1 AIDICQTQAVHAKN
15 SVARATFLNSTG
27 AAVSRLKSLHAAR
40 PYYEEAIS
48 LLDQFADDE
57 GYIGIKLKST
67 ANLAHALGYEGHEDV
82 ALRVCHS
89 VLQLVS
95 EKIPYESSVLLN
107 SYIYSLIRAE
117 LYEKVLIE
125 IPRAL
130 DLASRVPDLGLRK
143 VVEGLLYY
151 NAGCASEALEDY
163 ATSLNYYL
171 KAADVEPLPEPYQGI
186 ARMHLFLERPME
198 AIRYTSELY
207 RNVWGNSMANE
218 NVKLADSLYLIGLF
232 AHYAG
237 QTDLS
242 KRCVEKAEIY
252 LGQACYWNEWLKVR
266 DFDSWVSQ
274 RDIVIP
280 EDTFD
285 WPLWHQFLDELSL
298 IDSFETM
305 FPRLSYVPRY
315 EANLAAQLYERIV
328 PDAAWDD
335 IRRLQVAG
343 RLVYLGLTV
352 MTSNDEE
359 AVSILSDRS
368 SIPEIGQL
376 GVRLLEAYPHSENY
390 RYLIPACR
398 KGADVSGLTDEDR
411 LMAECL
417 GLSLDYVELM
427 ELYGLSHDEAMQ
439 ELEASRYHL
448 YDPRVVESFRAQMMV

>member
-1 AIDICQTQAVHAKN
+1 M
-15 SVARATFLNSTG
+15 
-27 AAVSRLKSLHAAR
+27 
-40 PYYEEAIS
+40 
-48 LLDQFADDE
+48 AD
-57 GYIGIKLKST
+57 G
-67 ANLAHALGYEGHEDV
+67 
-82 ALRVCHS
+82 
-89 VLQLVS
+89 
-95 EKIPYESSVLLN
+95 
-107 SYIYSLIRAE
+107 
-117 LYEKVLIE
+117 
-125 IPRAL
+125 
-130 DLASRVPDLGLRK
+130 
-143 VVEGLLYY
+143 
-151 NAGCASEALEDY
+151 
-163 ATSLNYYL
+163 
-171 KAADVEPLPEPYQGI
+171 
-186 ARMHLFLERPME
+186 
-198 AIRYTSELY
+198 
-207 RNVWGNSMANE
+207 
-218 NVKLADSLYLIGLF
+218 NVKLADNLYLIGLF
-232 AHYAG
+232 AYYAA
-237 QTDLS
+237 QRDLS
-242 KRCVEKAEIY
+242 ARCVEKAEIY

-305 FPRLSYVPRY
+305 FPRFAHMPRY

-328 PDAAWDD
+328 PDAPWDD

-352 MTSNDEE
+352 MTSNEEE
-359 AVSILSDRS
+359 AASILSDRS

-427 ELYGLSHDEAMQ
+427 ELYGLSHDEAMR
-439 ELEASRYHL
+439 ELASSRYHL
-448 YDPRVVESFRAQMMV
+448 YDPRVVDSFRAQMTV